1 MVDDHAPWRQQIAA
15 LLQKTEEWLV
25 IGEAADGPEAVAMAA
40 AAVPDLI
47 LLDLEL
53 PSLSGIDTAAR
64 IFAANPSSHI
74 LYLTGHS
81 SWEVVEAA
89 LVGGARGYVVKPYA
103 ALELLPAMAAVGA
116 GRRFVSAVL
125 GGRAPSACGQ
135 PTPHVH
141 EAAFHQNDRTLL
153 AEYEAFAA
161 AALSRGKAVIGA
173 GDAACRHALV
183 DGLRLRGI
191 DIARAIEEG
200 RFRMLDTVEMLR
212 PMMVDGMPMK
222 PASGRG
228 HATGAPCR
236 ARLTPESSGD
246 RRVWRQRAEPVSH
259 RQHRGGHSPRAA
271 VGRFCQDRQ
280 RRDLLR
286 LSGTAGATRLR
297 RDSLDAY
304 GRPDAVTGL
313 VRPRRAPARESWYRR
328 VVATQPTDD
337 R

>member
-153 AEYEAFAA
+153 AEYKAFAA

-173 GDAACRHALV
+173 GDAARRHALV

-191 DIARAIEEG
+191 DIACAIEEG

-212 PMMVDGMPMK
+212 PMMVDGMPDETRFWEGAMPLALRAARASRQDP
-222 PASGRG
+222 PAIAAFGDSAQSLYHDGNIEGAIRLEQLWDDFARTVNAEIFCGYVGR
-228 HATGAPCR
+228 
-236 ARLTPESSGD
+236 LE
-246 RRVWRQRAEPVSH
+246 QRAFDVIRSTH
-259 RQHRGGHSPRAA
+259 TAA
-271 VGRFCQDRQ
+271 Q
-280 RRDLLR
+280 
-286 LSGTAGATRLR
+286 TR
-297 RDSLDAY
+297 
-304 GRPDAVTGL
+304 
-313 VRPRRAPARESWYRR
+313 
-328 VVATQPTDD
+328 
-337 R
+337 